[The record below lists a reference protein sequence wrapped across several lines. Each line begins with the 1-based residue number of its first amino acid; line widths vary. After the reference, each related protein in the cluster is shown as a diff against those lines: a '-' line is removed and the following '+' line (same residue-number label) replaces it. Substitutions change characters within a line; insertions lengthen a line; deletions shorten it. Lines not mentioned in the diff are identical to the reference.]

1 MENYFFLLSQE
12 FDLRIKQAKEF
23 IKNHNPSLGAIN
35 EEILRKFLKD
45 HLPKWVEV
53 AQGFILSKDGTL
65 STQCDIIIYNSNFY
79 APLYRVND
87 LVIVPPESVI
97 HVIEVKTKINQK
109 MLHEQF
115 PKFKTIK
122 TICPNADTSIFIF
135 YPPGWKKTVEYIDKF
150 KFLDYSDAQLVDRVY
165 GFNHYC
171 LSKENIVNDNKS
183 GVGFMCMQYFNEK
196 NQSALFEHFFYD
208 IYRRIE
214 SQINQDLKVGI
225 DNVWHLKAGNVEPH
239 GRLGYSKS
247 RFSTMEF
254 GNIIFKKDKKN
265 NR

>member
-53 AQGFILSKDGTL
+53 AQGFILSKDGIL
-65 STQCDIIIYNSNFY
+65 STQCDIIIYNSHFY

-87 LVIVPPESVI
+87 LVIVSPESVI
-97 HVIEVKTKINQK
+97 HVIEVKTKINQR

-115 PKFKTIK
+115 PKFRTIK
-122 TICPNADTSIFIF
+122 TICPNAYTSIFIF
-135 YPPGWKKTVEYIDKF
+135 YPPKWKKAIEYINKF
-150 KFLDYSDAQLVDRVY
+150 KFLDYSDTQIVEKVY
-165 GFNHYC
+165 GFNNYC
-171 LSKENIVNDNKS
+171 LSKENIVKENKK
-183 GVGFMCMQYFNEK
+183 GIGFICMQYFNEK
-196 NQSALFEHFFYD
+196 NQSALFENFFYD

-214 SQINQDLKVGI
+214 SRINDDLKDGI
-225 DNVWHLKAGNVEPH
+225 DNVWHINANNVEPH
-239 GRLGYSKS
+239 GRLGYSKTKTS
-247 RFSTMEF
+247 NMEF
-254 GNIIFKKDKKN
+254 GNIIIGKDLKN
-265 NR
+265 